1 MLQFFRRHRQP
12 IQAFHE
18 AQATFRM
25 SRSALLQL
33 LARAGIT
40 ELEALGGQIPDAGV
54 LWQRLRGQV
63 RPEGA
68 AAPTRAAVPVA
79 SPSHGLD
86 DFAASLEDLLATPSG
101 PSSSG
106 KRSADQAFG
115 PESSRGDRS
124 AP

>member
-1 MLQFFRRHRQP
+1 VLQFFRRHPQP
-12 IQAFHE
+12 TQAFHE
-18 AQATFRM
+18 AQANFGM

-68 AAPTRAAVPVA
+68 AAPARTAVAVA
-79 SPSHGLD
+79 PPSQGLD
-86 DFAASLEDLLATPSG
+86 DAASLEDLLATPSG
-101 PSSSG
+101 PSTSG

-115 PESSRGDRS
+115 PESSRRDRS